1 MANRGHDC
9 QLASGTSCP
18 DPWDSMCQIPDPRAK
33 IPDPRSQIQ
42 DPRPRHEVERMAD
55 GLQLVVF
62 ISVLAINQ
70 SASSPR
76 RRLTSSSHV
85 ALVLVVALEMASL
98 RQVNL
103 SPRDTFLPL
112 RSVSFTLHAHKR
124 RLTARQYFKI
134 NPTASDDE
142 VWLTFQASRI
152 CLVPPILSDR
162 RENKSIVNCGLP
174 VSWVITQSLWSQGS
188 PGRGRWL
195 RIVYRHSSLLWHS
208 EKLIARLMKHSIEQR
223 SHNEISDIW
232 YGHKLSRW
240 LGVQR

>member
-1 MANRGHDC
+1 VSLLGRPFIRNSFLFHFRG
-9 QLASGTSCP
+9 
-18 DPWDSMCQIPDPRAK
+18 PR
-33 IPDPRSQIQ
+33 IQ
-42 DPRPRHEVERMAD
+42 TTLHTCDRKSL
-55 GLQLVVF
+55 G
-62 ISVLAINQ
+62 
-70 SASSPR
+70 
-76 RRLTSSSHV
+76 
-85 ALVLVVALEMASL
+85 ASL

-152 CLVPPILSDR
+152 CLVPPILPDR

-223 SHNEISDIW
+223 SHNEISDI
-232 YGHKLSRW
+232 
-240 LGVQR
+240 